1 MRVLVVAVLVGFG
14 FLFGQEDLPE
24 RPRRQ
29 RRQRPPFGPERRA
42 PRTHRLPTLA
52 MEIDGNFAYVLIG
65 TTLYKINLETMET
78 SATCELQ
85 EEKGKEA
92 ATVEDLIKQF
102 DRDGDGKISREE
114 WRGPGGLFDRLDRN
128 GDGTITPD
136 EIPEKLLEIFK
147 RRFAPKT
154 PPLPA
159 IIRFTKDCVIILLG
173 NTLFKIRKSDLL
185 IVGQTKLKPKK
196 RKKKEEPA
204 PEKPKEEPAPPKKE
218 KNDFGF

>member
-1 MRVLVVAVLVGFG
+1 MRVLVVSVLVGFG
-14 FLFGQEDLPE
+14 LLFGQEDLPE

-29 RRQRPPFGPERRA
+29 RRQRPPFLSERRA
-42 PRTHRLPTLA
+42 PRTPRLPTLA
-52 MEIDGNFAYVLIG
+52 MEIDGKFAYVFIG

-78 SATCELQ
+78 TATCQLQ
-85 EEKGKEA
+85 EDKGKEA

-114 WRGPGGLFDRLDRN
+114 WRGPGPLFDRLDRN

-147 RRFAPKT
+147 RRFAPRT

-159 IIRFTKDCVIILLG
+159 IIRFTKDCVIVLLG

-185 IVGQTKLKPKK
+185 IVGQTKLTTKKPKK
-196 RKKKEEPA
+196 KEPE
-204 PEKPKEEPAPPKKE
+204 PEKPEEEPAPPKKE
-218 KNDFGF
+218 KDDFGF